1 MRYQSLFALL
11 LLMFLSMACSS
22 MEKSEGVIIDK
33 RPANEGT
40 QLLVVPGVSEME
52 FTDKTERELIELAK
66 ENEGA
71 YYYVTAEEQENLE
84 IGTKV
89 TIQWNGTEAE
99 SNPPQRT
106 AQQLEVQEE

>member
-1 MRYQSLFALL
+1 MRYRSLIVLL
-11 LLMFLSMACSS
+11 FLTLLTIACSS
-22 MEKSEGVIIDK
+22 MEKNEGVIIDK
-33 RPANEGT
+33 RPANEGK
-40 QLLVVPGVSEME
+40 QLLVVPGVSEEE

-66 ENEGA
+66 EKEGA
-71 YYYVTAEEQENLE
+71 YYYVTDDEHENLE

-89 TIQWNGTEAE
+89 TAYWNGTQQE